1 MSQSKVATSLE
12 AQVGALTRTLGDKV
26 ATRDVTDI
34 VNSMVN
40 SFRGELEL
48 ATSRIG
54 GELNELI
61 EFINAARSEIAA
73 IKPNTVSKRDI
84 PTATDELDAIV
95 QHTEVAAGII
105 MDCADEVTAVAGELE
120 GALAERLQAVATKIF
135 ETSSFQDI
143 TGQRVTKVVR
153 VLKQIEEKLG
163 NLAKAVGDDRV
174 EEKVV
179 ERNQDGVPLD
189 EKELLNGPQLKS
201 VASNQDDIDALFSD
215 F

>member
-26 ATRDVTDI
+26 ATRDITDI

-54 GELNELI
+54 SELNELI
-61 EFINAARSEIAA
+61 EFINSARSEIAA

-105 MDCADEVTAVAGELE
+105 MDCADEVTAVAAELE
-120 GALAERLQAVATKIF
+120 GPHAERLQAVATKIF

-179 ERNQDGVPLD
+179 ERNQDGIPID